1 MSCFRRLF
9 PAQGRTYELLTSRLE
24 GVPDEAGPLKKAIGD
39 IELTDYIS
47 GLSMDDFLGIMEA

>member
-1 MSCFRRLF
+1 MSCFRRFF
-9 PAQGRTYELLTSRLE
+9 PLKDGLDELLTSRLE
-24 GVPDEAGPLKKAIGD
+24 GVPDEAGPLRTAIGD